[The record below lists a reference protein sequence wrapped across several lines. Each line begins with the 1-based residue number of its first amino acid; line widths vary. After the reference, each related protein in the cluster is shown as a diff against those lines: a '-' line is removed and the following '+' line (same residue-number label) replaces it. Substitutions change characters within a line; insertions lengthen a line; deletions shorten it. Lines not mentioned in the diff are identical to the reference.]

1 LQHGE
6 LLLADITVLRLERL
20 PEFGFLDIPLLEG
33 SGGEHIR
40 AGVHRL
46 AAQGSDAGLVEH
58 PILLLDLLRL
68 PSAVAGPHQLP
79 AGGGIG
85 GVHVAGRLE
94 QPALLGGWYVGENAS
109 IQDDGFQ
116 QFGGGPDPVEEARVA
131 SLGGGADLGL
141 WHGAKS
147 NGRLR
152 VRQGRQAGPGI
163 ALSEAGYTPI
173 DTPVPIVPEDSM
185 VGNRLVFLAL
195 AVLVGCGRER
205 PGNAAGDDST
215 RDLQRPAVDASAPMN
230 DRPSTAKTTTKV
242 AAKPAPKPA
251 AKPAARVLAAGT
263 AIPAKFDAGINSRTH
278 KAGQMITGTVS
289 ADVKDKS
296 GRVVIPAGS
305 RVHVTIAAIHESE
318 RKSDKTGKLV
328 LTPTKVVIGGR
339 SYPLTGS
346 ASALDRTLKDRKT
359 NAGDIAKVG
368 MGVGAGALLGTA
380 VSGGSTKGA
389 VIGGIAGGAVGTQRA
404 IETQDR
410 DVVVPVGSRL
420 KVTLATPFR
429 RSI

>member
-1 LQHGE
+1 M
-6 LLLADITVLRLERL
+6 
-20 PEFGFLDIPLLEG
+20 
-33 SGGEHIR
+33 
-40 AGVHRL
+40 
-46 AAQGSDAGLVEH
+46 
-58 PILLLDLLRL
+58 
-68 PSAVAGPHQLP
+68 
-79 AGGGIG
+79 
-85 GVHVAGRLE
+85 
-94 QPALLGGWYVGENAS
+94 AL
-109 IQDDGFQ
+109 
-116 QFGGGPDPVEEARVA
+116 
-131 SLGGGADLGL
+131 
-141 WHGAKS
+141 
-147 NGRLR
+147 
-152 VRQGRQAGPGI
+152 
-163 ALSEAGYTPI
+163 
-173 DTPVPIVPEDSM
+173 
-185 VGNRLVFLAL
+185 
-195 AVLVGCGRER
+195 LVGCGRER
-205 PGNAAGDDST
+205 DGNAAGDSST
-215 RDLQRPAVDASAPMN
+215 RDLQRPAVDANAPIN
-230 DRPSTAKTTTKV
+230 DRGATQPASKA

-251 AKPAARVLAAGT
+251 AKPAARMLATGT
-263 AIPAKFDAGINSRTH
+263 AISAKFDAGINSRTH

-289 ADVKDKS
+289 SDVKDKS

-368 MGVGAGALLGTA
+368 VGVGAGALLGTA

-420 KVTLATPFR
+420 KVTLAAPFR